1 MRYRVFVSHTNEDPD
16 TDALLDLLCAELE
29 QAGMDVLLDRTCLVP
44 GAAWRQEIYGWLGLC
59 HAAVILISRRALDDA
74 GKYWVAREAAL
85 LVWRQ
90 ALDPTL
96 KLVPVVLPGVDPME
110 LAEGSFADLQ
120 LREIQ
125 CVVANADPT
134 VTIAE
139 VIEALSHV
147 GGVRTTT
154 PLDALGG
161 QVSARLR
168 HFDLRAIGE
177 AAALLGFDL
186 GRWRPDSDA
195 VRDLALALICS
206 QFDQATSALE
216 YLAENGNKAARADL
230 REIAQILGANW
241 VDWQAA
247 RRLAFDAPAGQV
259 AVLNA
264 STEFAANAYVQRA
277 CGKPPPAR
285 WPLIP
290 LTGITGEAT
299 EEEIRAEVE
308 AALALAIP
316 LVPDAFGPS
325 PAVRRRRLLEQRRKQ
340 GLPLFLLARLP
351 ADPHPFV
358 RGLRVACPGAA
369 PFFLAADLT
378 EAQADELDASFRVL
392 RPLLEHEAD
401 LAAQTRLDELLFRLA
416 S

>member
-1 MRYRVFVSHTNEDPD
+1 M
-16 TDALLDLLCAELE
+16 LDSLCAGLE
-29 QAGMDVLLDRTCLVP
+29 QAGIDVLLDRTRLTP
-44 GAAWRQEIYGWLGLC
+44 GAAWRREIYAWLGLC
-59 HAAVILISRRALDDA
+59 HAAVILISRRALDDVE
-74 GKYWVAREAAL
+74 KYWVAREATL

-96 KLVPVVLPGVDPME
+96 KLIPVLLPGVDPRE
-110 LAEGSFADLQ
+110 LAGGRFADLQ

-125 CVVANADPT
+125 CLMANSDPAL
-134 VTIAE
+134 TIAE
-139 VIEALSHV
+139 VMGALPYAR
-147 GGVRTTT
+147 GVVNTT
-154 PLDALGG
+154 PLDALAG
-161 QVSARLR
+161 QISARLR
-168 HFDLRAIGE
+168 HFDLHAIDH

-186 GRWRPDSDA
+186 GQWRPDGDA
-195 VRDLALALICS
+195 MRDLALALSCAP
-206 QFDQATSALE
+206 FEQAACALE
-216 YLAENGNKAARADL
+216 YLAECGSKLARTDL
-230 REIAQILGANW
+230 AEIAGILGANW
-241 VDWQAA
+241 VDPEAA
-247 RRLAFDAPAGQV
+247 RWLAFDGPAGHA

-264 STEFAANAYVQRA
+264 STQFAAEAYVQRA

-290 LTGITGEAT
+290 LTGVTGEAT

-308 AALALAIP
+308 AALARAIP
-316 LVPDAFGPS
+316 LVPDAFGPG

-378 EAQADELDASFRVL
+378 QTQADELDASFRVL
-392 RPLLEHEAD
+392 RPLLEPEAD
-401 LAAQTRLDELLFRLA
+401 LEAQTRADDLMFRLA